1 MAKKKSSQLRVTLV
15 KSVSSRSPRQRK
27 TADALGL
34 RKINQSVEIPDN
46 KSMRGMIE
54 CIGHLVE
61 VNEVE

>member
-15 KSVSSRSPRQRK
+15 KSVSSRLPRQRK
-27 TADALGL
+27 TAEALGL
-34 RKINQSVEIPDN
+34 RKINQSVEVPDN
-46 KSMRGMIE
+46 KSTRGMIE